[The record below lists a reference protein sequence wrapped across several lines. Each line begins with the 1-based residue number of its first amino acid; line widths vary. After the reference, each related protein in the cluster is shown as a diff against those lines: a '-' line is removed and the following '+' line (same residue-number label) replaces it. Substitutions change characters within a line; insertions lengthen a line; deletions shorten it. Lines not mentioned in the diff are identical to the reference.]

1 MGRKRDKQ
9 FWQSLLTNSN
19 TYRQYFNRLMELSM
33 SMFEWKNLP
42 DTMDAR
48 YLELGLFENG
58 SMVVFEDEV
67 MGLLNLNVNS
77 AGNFDCYGN
86 PIMRQAYSRYN
97 GYIKDLTPDDSVV
110 IWNNALRTNSI
121 LDVQMFALRLYNLDR
136 IIDTNVN
143 AQKTP
148 VMILADEAQ
157 RMTMLNLYK
166 EYDGNQPFIFGS
178 KDLDLKN
185 VTSLNTG
192 APYISDK
199 IQELKAEIWNE
210 ALTYLGI
217 SNVGFQK
224 RERMVSDE
232 VNRLQGGAI
241 ASRYSRLSAR
251 ETAVKQINDMFG
263 TKIEVHYREDYD
275 TTQDAVDYVS
285 RETLESGVNED
296 E

>member
-1 MGRKRDKQ
+1 MGRKRNKQ
-9 FWQSLLTNSN
+9 FWQSLLNNSN

-97 GYIKDLTPDDSVV
+97 GYIKDLSPDDSVI

-136 IIDTNVN
+136 IIDVNVN

-178 KDLDLKN
+178 KDLDLKS
-185 VTSLNTG
+185 VTSLNTD

-275 TTQDAVDYVS
+275 TSRDSVEYVS
-285 RETLESGVNED
+285 RETFESEVENGE
-296 E
+296 

>member
-1 MGRKRDKQ
+1 MGRKRNKQ
-9 FWQSLLTNSN
+9 FWQSLLNNSN

-33 SMFEWKNLP
+33 SMFEWENLP
-42 DTMDAR
+42 GTMDAR

-58 SMVVFEDEV
+58 SMIVFEDEV

-77 AGNFDCYGN
+77 SGNFDCYGN
-86 PIMRQAYSRYN
+86 PIRRQAYSKYN
-97 GYIKDLTPDDSVV
+97 GYIKDLSPNDSVIV
-110 IWNNALRTNSI
+110 WNNALRINSI

-136 IIDTNVN
+136 IIDINVN

-148 VMILADEAQ
+148 VMILADETQ

-166 EYDGNQPFIFGS
+166 EYDGNQPFIFGD
-178 KDLDLKN
+178 KNLDLKG
-185 VTSLNTG
+185 VTILNTG

-241 ASRYSRLSAR
+241 ASRYSRLTAR
-251 ETAVKQINDMFG
+251 ESAAEQINDMFG

-275 TTQDAVDYVS
+275 TSQVS
-285 RETLESGVNED
+285 TELPESEVNED